1 MHLFLIKKK
10 KKNDILLRYI
20 DESSEVYDL
29 YDNLEACS
37 WYELVIDESNELLE
51 SVN

>member
-1 MHLFLIKKK
+1 MKVVRFMIYM
-10 KKNDILLRYI
+10 II
-20 DESSEVYDL
+20 
-29 YDNLEACS
+29 LEACS